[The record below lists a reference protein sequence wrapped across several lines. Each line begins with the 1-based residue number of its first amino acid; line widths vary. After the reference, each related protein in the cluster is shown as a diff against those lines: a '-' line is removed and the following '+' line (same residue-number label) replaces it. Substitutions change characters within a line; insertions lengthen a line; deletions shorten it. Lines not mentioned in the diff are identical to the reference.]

1 MKNRRS
7 GEELDLK
14 LKGVAPEKNRKP
26 IKRRNSGN
34 IPPHRNVDQEG
45 EGQNSREV
53 KEMRKV
59 IAILGVLLLFALA
72 GSAFAADVIKIGH
85 TVSLTGG
92 ASMWGQSEARALD
105 MLVKKINA
113 AGGVLGK
120 QIEFVRYDNRN
131 DAVEAVN
138 VARRLVSD
146 GVIAVIGPAQSGN
159 SIASAPVLEKAKIP
173 MVVTTATNP
182 YVTIDQ
188 KTDKVRPF
196 AFRPCFI
203 DPFQGTVAARFAIT
217 DLGAKKGA
225 ILYDVG
231 SDYGQW
237 LAKYFEEAFIAK
249 GGTIVAKEA
258 FRTDELDYRA
268 QLGKIK
274 DLAPD
279 VIFIPTSQK
288 EAAMAAK
295 QARDLGIKATLLG
308 TDNWGSPD
316 LIELGGSAIDGGYF
330 VNLTDLADP
339 DIQDFVAEYK
349 AEFGEDPVLPNPVMA
364 QDALIMIVEAL
375 KKAGTTD
382 GEKLAD
388 ALANLKDIKVTS
400 GPLTIDP
407 ANHNPLDKPAV
418 IQQVDVTNKTFKF
431 VKKFVSTE

>member
-1 MKNRRS
+1 
-7 GEELDLK
+7 
-14 LKGVAPEKNRKP
+14 
-26 IKRRNSGN
+26 
-34 IPPHRNVDQEG
+34 
-45 EGQNSREV
+45 
-53 KEMRKV
+53 
-59 IAILGVLLLFALA
+59 
-72 GSAFAADVIKIGH
+72 
-85 TVSLTGG
+85 
-92 ASMWGQSEARALD
+92 
-105 MLVKKINA
+105 
-113 AGGVLGK
+113 
-120 QIEFVRYDNRN
+120 
-131 DAVEAVN
+131 VEAVN

-146 GVIAVIGPAQSGN
+146 GVVAVIGPAQSGN
-159 SIASAPVLEKAKIP
+159 SIASAPVFERGKIP

-188 KTDKVRPF
+188 RSGKVRPF

-203 DPFQGTVAARFAIT
+203 DPFQGTVAARFAVT

-237 LAKYFEEAFIAK
+237 LAKYFEEAFAEK
-249 GGTIVAKEA
+249 GGTIVAREA

-268 QLGKIK
+268 QLGKMK
-274 DLAPD
+274 ELVPD

-295 QARDLGIKATLLG
+295 QARDLGIEAVLLG

-330 VNLTDLADP
+330 VNLADLADP

-349 AEFGEDPVLPNPVMA
+349 ALFGEEPVLPNPVMA

-375 KKAGTTD
+375 KTAGSTD

-400 GPLTIDP
+400 GPLTINPED
-407 ANHNPLDKPAV
+407 HNPLDKPAV
-418 IQQVDVTNKTFKF
+418 IQQVDVANRTFKF
-431 VKKFVSTE
+431 VKKYFSVD

>member
-1 MKNRRS
+1 
-7 GEELDLK
+7 
-14 LKGVAPEKNRKP
+14 
-26 IKRRNSGN
+26 
-34 IPPHRNVDQEG
+34 
-45 EGQNSREV
+45 
-53 KEMRKV
+53 MRK
-59 IAILGVLLLFALA
+59 IAVVLAAVMVFALA
-72 GSAFAADVIKIGH
+72 GAVCAQDVVRIGH

-105 MLVKKINA
+105 MLAKKINE

-120 QIEFVRYDNRN
+120 KIEFVRYDNRN
-131 DAVEAVN
+131 DGVEAVN

-146 GVIAVIGPAQSGN
+146 GVVAVIGPAQSGN
-159 SIASAPVLEKAKIP
+159 YIASAPVFERGKIP

-188 KTDKVRPF
+188 RSGKVRPF

-203 DPFQGTVAARFAIT
+203 DPFQGTVAARFAVT

-237 LAKYFEEAFIAK
+237 LAKYFEEAFVEK
-249 GGTIVAKEA
+249 GGTVVAKEA

-268 QLGKIK
+268 QLGKMK
-274 DLAPD
+274 ELAPD

-295 QARDLGIKATLLG
+295 QARDLGIEAVLLG

-330 VNLTDLADP
+330 VNLADLADP
-339 DIQDFVAEYK
+339 DIQEFVAEYK
-349 AEFGEDPVLPNPVMA
+349 ALFGEEPVLPNPVMA

-375 KKAGTTD
+375 KAAGSTD

-388 ALANLKDIKVTS
+388 ALANLKDVKVTS
-400 GPLTIDP
+400 GPLTINPDD
-407 ANHNPLDKPAV
+407 HNPLDKPAV
-418 IQQVDVTNKTFKF
+418 IQQVDVANKTFKF
-431 VKKFVSTE
+431 VKKYFSVD

>member
-1 MKNRRS
+1 MKKS
-7 GEELDLK
+7 LAL
-14 LKGVAPEKNRKP
+14 
-26 IKRRNSGN
+26 
-34 IPPHRNVDQEG
+34 
-45 EGQNSREV
+45 
-53 KEMRKV
+53 
-59 IAILGVLLLFALA
+59 LGVLLLLVFA

-105 MLVKKINA
+105 MLAKKINE

-131 DAVEAVN
+131 DGVEAVN

-146 GVIAVIGPAQSGN
+146 GVVAVIGPAQSGN
-159 SIASAPVLEKAKIP
+159 SIASAPVFERGKIP

-188 KTDKVRPF
+188 RSNKVRPF

-203 DPFQGTVAARFAIT
+203 DPFQGTVAARFAVT

-237 LAKYFEEAFIAK
+237 LARYFEEAFVAK
-249 GGTIVAKEA
+249 GGEIVAKEA
-258 FRTDELDYRA
+258 FRTEELDYRA
-268 QLGKIK
+268 QLGKMK

-295 QARDLGIKATLLG
+295 QARDLGINAVLLG

-339 DIQDFVAEYK
+339 DIQEFVAEYK
-349 AEFGEDPVLPNPVMA
+349 AAFGEEPVLPNPVMA
-364 QDALIMIVEAL
+364 QDALLMIVDAIARAGSVEGDAVAEAL
-375 KKAGTTD
+375 ATI
-382 GEKLAD
+382 
-388 ALANLKDIKVTS
+388 KDLKVTS
-400 GPLTIDP
+400 GVLTINAED
-407 ANHNPLDKPAV
+407 HNPLDKPAV

-431 VKKFVSTE
+431 VKKYVSVDD

>member
-1 MKNRRS
+1 MKKS
-7 GEELDLK
+7 YLLIGT
-14 LKGVAPEKNRKP
+14 
-26 IKRRNSGN
+26 
-34 IPPHRNVDQEG
+34 
-45 EGQNSREV
+45 
-53 KEMRKV
+53 
-59 IAILGVLLLFALA
+59 LLLFVL
-72 GSAFAADVIKIGH
+72 GGTAFAADPIRIGH

-92 ASMWGQSEARALD
+92 ASMWGQSEANALD

-113 AGGVLGK
+113 DGGVLGR

-131 DAVEAVN
+131 DAVESVN
-138 VARRLVSD
+138 VAKRLVSD
-146 GVIAVIGPAQSGN
+146 GVVAVIGPAQSGN
-159 SIASAPVLEKAKIP
+159 AIATAPVLERAQIP

-182 YVTIDQ
+182 YVTMDQ
-188 KTDKVRPF
+188 RSGKVRPY

-203 DPFQGTVAARFAIT
+203 DPFQGTVAARFAVT
-217 DLGAKKGA
+217 DLKATKGA

-237 LAKYFEEAFIAK
+237 LAKYFEEAFVEK
-249 GGTIVAKEA
+249 GGKIVAKEA

-268 QLGKIK
+268 QLGKMK

-295 QARDLGIKATLLG
+295 QARDLGLTAVLLG

-330 VNLTDLADP
+330 VNLADLADP

-349 AEFGEDPVLPNPVMA
+349 ALYGAEPVLPNPVMA
-364 QDALIMIVEAL
+364 QDALLMIVEGI
-375 KKAGTTD
+375 KKSGSTE

-388 ALANLKDIKVTS
+388 ALANLKDLKVTS
-400 GPLTIDP
+400 GVLTVNPED
-407 ANHNPLDKPAV
+407 HNPLDKPAV
-418 IQQVDVTNKTFKF
+418 IQQVDVPNKTFKF
-431 VKKFVSTE
+431 VKKYISVE

>member
-1 MKNRRS
+1 
-7 GEELDLK
+7 
-14 LKGVAPEKNRKP
+14 
-26 IKRRNSGN
+26 
-34 IPPHRNVDQEG
+34 
-45 EGQNSREV
+45 
-53 KEMRKV
+53 MRK
-59 IAILGVLLLFALA
+59 IAVVLAAVMVFVLA
-72 GSAFAADVIKIGH
+72 GAVCAQDVVRIGH

-105 MLVKKINA
+105 MLAKKINE

-120 QIEFVRYDNRN
+120 KIEFVRYDNRN
-131 DAVEAVN
+131 DGVEAVN

-146 GVIAVIGPAQSGN
+146 GVVAVIGPAQSGN
-159 SIASAPVLEKAKIP
+159 SIASAPVFERGKIP

-188 KTDKVRPF
+188 RSGKVRPF

-203 DPFQGTVAARFAIT
+203 DPFQGTVAARFAVT

-237 LAKYFEEAFIAK
+237 LAKYFEEAFVEK
-249 GGTIVAKEA
+249 GGTVVAKEA

-268 QLGKIK
+268 QLGKMK
-274 DLAPD
+274 ELAPD

-295 QARDLGIKATLLG
+295 QARDLGIEAVLLG

-330 VNLTDLADP
+330 VNLADLADP
-339 DIQDFVAEYK
+339 DIQEFVAEYK
-349 AEFGEDPVLPNPVMA
+349 ALFGEEPVLPNPVMA

-375 KKAGTTD
+375 KAAGSTD

-388 ALANLKDIKVTS
+388 ALANLKDVKVTS
-400 GPLTIDP
+400 GPLTINPDD
-407 ANHNPLDKPAV
+407 HNPLDKPAV
-418 IQQVDVTNKTFKF
+418 IQQVDVANKTFKF
-431 VKKFVSTE
+431 VKKYFSVD

>member
-1 MKNRRS
+1 
-7 GEELDLK
+7 
-14 LKGVAPEKNRKP
+14 
-26 IKRRNSGN
+26 
-34 IPPHRNVDQEG
+34 
-45 EGQNSREV
+45 
-53 KEMRKV
+53 MRKSL
-59 IAILGVLLLFALA
+59 ALFGVLILLVFA

-105 MLVKKINA
+105 MMAKKINES
-113 AGGVLGK
+113 GGVLGK

-131 DAVEAVN
+131 DGVEAVN

-146 GVIAVIGPAQSGN
+146 GVVAVIGPAQSGN
-159 SIASAPVLEKAKIP
+159 SIASAPVFERGKIP

-188 KTDKVRPF
+188 RSNKVRPF

-203 DPFQGTVAARFAIT
+203 DPFQGTVAARFAVT

-237 LAKYFEEAFIAK
+237 LARYFEEAFVAK
-249 GGTIVAKEA
+249 GGEIVTKEA
-258 FRTDELDYRA
+258 FRTEELDYRA
-268 QLGKIK
+268 QLGKMK

-295 QARDLGIKATLLG
+295 QARDLGINAVLLG

-349 AEFGEDPVLPNPVMA
+349 AAFGEEPVLPNPVMA
-364 QDALIMIVEAL
+364 QDALLMIVDALKRAGSVEGDAVAEAL
-375 KKAGTTD
+375 ATI
-382 GEKLAD
+382 
-388 ALANLKDIKVTS
+388 KDLKVTS
-400 GPLTIDP
+400 GVLTINAED
-407 ANHNPLDKPAV
+407 HNPLNKPAV
-418 IQQVDVTNKTFKF
+418 IQQVDVANKTFKF
-431 VKKFVSTE
+431 VKKYVSVDD

>member
-1 MKNRRS
+1 MLNGPGNQIEEHLWIVPGDRKKGPGRMKN
-7 GEELDLK
+7 
-14 LKGVAPEKNRKP
+14 NW
-26 IKRRNSGN
+26 
-34 IPPHRNVDQEG
+34 
-45 EGQNSREV
+45 EV
-53 KEMRKV
+53 ERMRKTTV
-59 IAILGVLLLFALA
+59 LLGVLMIFALTT
-72 GSAFAADVIKIGH
+72 SAMAADVVKIGH

-113 AGGVLGK
+113 EGGVLGK

-131 DAVEAVN
+131 DAVESVN

-159 SIASAPVLEKAKIP
+159 SIATAPVLEKAKIP

-182 YVTIDQ
+182 FVTIDQ
-188 KTDKVRPF
+188 KTEKVRPF

-217 DLGAKKGA
+217 DLGARKGA

-249 GGTIVAKEA
+249 GGAIVAKEA

-295 QARDLGIKATLLG
+295 QARDIGIGATLLG

-316 LIELGGSAIDGGYF
+316 LIDLGGSAIDGGYF

-349 AEFGEDPVLPNPVMA
+349 ATYGEDPVLPNPVMA

-375 KKAGTTD
+375 KTAGSTD
-382 GEKLAD
+382 GEKLAE
-388 ALANLKDIKVTS
+388 ALANLKDIQVTS
-400 GPLTIDP
+400 GVLTISPED
-407 ANHNPLDKPAV
+407 HNPLDKPAV
-418 IQQVDVTNKTFKF
+418 IQQVDVANKTFKF
-431 VKKFVSTE
+431 IKKYVSVE

>member
-1 MKNRRS
+1 MKKS
-7 GEELDLK
+7 CLLIGT
-14 LKGVAPEKNRKP
+14 
-26 IKRRNSGN
+26 
-34 IPPHRNVDQEG
+34 
-45 EGQNSREV
+45 
-53 KEMRKV
+53 
-59 IAILGVLLLFALA
+59 LLLFVL
-72 GSAFAADVIKIGH
+72 GGTAFAADPIRIGH

-92 ASMWGQSEARALD
+92 ASMWGQSEANALD

-113 AGGVLGK
+113 DGGVLGR

-131 DAVEAVN
+131 DAVESVN
-138 VARRLVSD
+138 VAKRLVSD
-146 GVIAVIGPAQSGN
+146 GVVAVIGPAQSGN
-159 SIASAPVLEKAKIP
+159 AIATAPVLERAQIP

-182 YVTIDQ
+182 YVTMDQ
-188 KTDKVRPF
+188 RSGKVRPY

-203 DPFQGTVAARFAIT
+203 DPFQGTVAARFAVT
-217 DLGAKKGA
+217 DLKATKGA

-237 LAKYFEEAFIAK
+237 LAKYFEEAFTEK
-249 GGTIVAKEA
+249 GGKIVAKEA

-268 QLGKIK
+268 QLGKMK

-295 QARDLGIKATLLG
+295 QARDLGLTAVLLG

-330 VNLTDLADP
+330 VNLADLADP

-349 AEFGEDPVLPNPVMA
+349 ALYGAEPVLPNPVMA
-364 QDALIMIVEAL
+364 QDALLMIVEGI
-375 KKAGTTD
+375 KKAGSTE

-388 ALANLKDIKVTS
+388 ALANLKDLKVTS
-400 GPLTIDP
+400 GVLTVNPED
-407 ANHNPLDKPAV
+407 HNPLDKPAV
-418 IQQVDVTNKTFKF
+418 IQQVDLPNKTFKF
-431 VKKFVSTE
+431 VKKYISVE

>member
-1 MKNRRS
+1 MKKS
-7 GEELDLK
+7 CLLIGT
-14 LKGVAPEKNRKP
+14 
-26 IKRRNSGN
+26 
-34 IPPHRNVDQEG
+34 
-45 EGQNSREV
+45 
-53 KEMRKV
+53 
-59 IAILGVLLLFALA
+59 LLLFVL
-72 GSAFAADVIKIGH
+72 GGTAFAADPIRIGH

-92 ASMWGQSEARALD
+92 ASMWGQSEANALD

-113 AGGVLGK
+113 DGGVLGR

-131 DAVEAVN
+131 DAVESVN
-138 VARRLVSD
+138 VAKRLVSD
-146 GVIAVIGPAQSGN
+146 GVVAVIGPAQSGN
-159 SIASAPVLEKAKIP
+159 AIATAPVLERAQIP

-182 YVTIDQ
+182 YVTMDQ
-188 KTDKVRPF
+188 RSGKVRPY

-203 DPFQGTVAARFAIT
+203 DPFQGTVAARFAVT
-217 DLGAKKGA
+217 DLKATKGA

-237 LAKYFEEAFIAK
+237 LAKYFEEAFTEK
-249 GGTIVAKEA
+249 GGKIVAKEA

-268 QLGKIK
+268 QLGKMK

-295 QARDLGIKATLLG
+295 QARDLGLTAVLLG

-330 VNLTDLADP
+330 VNLADLADP

-349 AEFGEDPVLPNPVMA
+349 ALYGAEPVLPNPVMA
-364 QDALIMIVEAL
+364 QDALLMIVEGI
-375 KKAGTTD
+375 KKSGSTE

-388 ALANLKDIKVTS
+388 ALANLKDLKVTS
-400 GPLTIDP
+400 GVLTVNPED
-407 ANHNPLDKPAV
+407 HNPLDKPAV
-418 IQQVDVTNKTFKF
+418 IQQVDLPNKTFKF
-431 VKKFVSTE
+431 VKKYISVE

>member
-295 QARDLGIKATLLG
+295 QARDLGIKAILLG

>member
-1 MKNRRS
+1 
-7 GEELDLK
+7 
-14 LKGVAPEKNRKP
+14 
-26 IKRRNSGN
+26 
-34 IPPHRNVDQEG
+34 
-45 EGQNSREV
+45 
-53 KEMRKV
+53 MRKSL
-59 IAILGVLLLFALA
+59 ALFGVLLLLVFA

-105 MLVKKINA
+105 MLAKKINES
-113 AGGVLGK
+113 GGVLGK

-131 DAVEAVN
+131 DGVEAVN

-146 GVIAVIGPAQSGN
+146 GVVAVIGPAQSGN
-159 SIASAPVLEKAKIP
+159 SIASAPVFERGKIP

-188 KTDKVRPF
+188 RSNKVRPF

-203 DPFQGTVAARFAIT
+203 DPFQGTVAARFAVT

-237 LAKYFEEAFIAK
+237 LARYFEEAFVAK
-249 GGTIVAKEA
+249 GGEIVAKEA
-258 FRTDELDYRA
+258 FRTEELDYRA
-268 QLGKIK
+268 QLGKMK

-295 QARDLGIKATLLG
+295 QARDLGINAVLLG

-349 AEFGEDPVLPNPVMA
+349 AAFGEEPVLPNPVMA
-364 QDALIMIVEAL
+364 QDALLMIVDALKRAGSVEGDAVAEAL
-375 KKAGTTD
+375 ATI
-382 GEKLAD
+382 
-388 ALANLKDIKVTS
+388 KDLKVTS
-400 GPLTIDP
+400 GLLTINAED
-407 ANHNPLDKPAV
+407 HNPLDKPAV
-418 IQQVDVTNKTFKF
+418 IQQVDVANKTFKF
-431 VKKFVSTE
+431 VKKYVSVDD

>member
-1 MKNRRS
+1 LREKAGIRETGFARVNGPGAGNHETHHKEVGRDMKKS
-7 GEELDLK
+7 LALF
-14 LKGVAPEKNRKP
+14 
-26 IKRRNSGN
+26 
-34 IPPHRNVDQEG
+34 
-45 EGQNSREV
+45 
-53 KEMRKV
+53 
-59 IAILGVLLLFALA
+59 GVLLLLVFA

-105 MLVKKINA
+105 MLAKKINE

-131 DAVEAVN
+131 DGVEAVN

-146 GVIAVIGPAQSGN
+146 GVVAVIGPAQSGN
-159 SIASAPVLEKAKIP
+159 SIASAPVFERGKIP

-188 KTDKVRPF
+188 RSNKVRPF

-203 DPFQGTVAARFAIT
+203 DPFQGTVAARFAVT

-237 LAKYFEEAFIAK
+237 LARYFEEAFVAK
-249 GGTIVAKEA
+249 GGEIVAKEA
-258 FRTDELDYRA
+258 FRTEELDYRA
-268 QLGKIK
+268 QLGKMK

-295 QARDLGIKATLLG
+295 QARDLGINAVLLG

-339 DIQDFVAEYK
+339 DIQEFVAEYK
-349 AEFGEDPVLPNPVMA
+349 AAFGEEPVLPNPVMA
-364 QDALIMIVEAL
+364 QDALLMIVDAIARAGSVEGDAVAEAL
-375 KKAGTTD
+375 ATI
-382 GEKLAD
+382 
-388 ALANLKDIKVTS
+388 KDLKVTS
-400 GPLTIDP
+400 GVLTINAED
-407 ANHNPLDKPAV
+407 HNPLDKPAV

-431 VKKFVSTE
+431 VKKYVSVDD

>member
-1 MKNRRS
+1 MK
-7 GEELDLK
+7 K
-14 LKGVAPEKNRKP
+14 
-26 IKRRNSGN
+26 
-34 IPPHRNVDQEG
+34 
-45 EGQNSREV
+45 
-53 KEMRKV
+53 
-59 IAILGVLLLFALA
+59 IAVVLAAIMVFVLA
-72 GSAFAADVIKIGH
+72 GAACAQDVIRIGH

-105 MLVKKINA
+105 MLAKKIND

-120 QIEFVRYDNRN
+120 KIEFVRYDNRN
-131 DAVEAVN
+131 DGVEAVN

-146 GVIAVIGPAQSGN
+146 GVVAVIGPAQSGN
-159 SIASAPVLEKAKIP
+159 SIASAPVFERGKIP

-188 KTDKVRPF
+188 RSGKVRPF

-203 DPFQGTVAARFAIT
+203 DPFQGTVAARFAVT

-237 LAKYFEEAFIAK
+237 LAKYFEEAFAEK
-249 GGTIVAKEA
+249 GGTIVAREA

-268 QLGKIK
+268 QLGKMK
-274 DLAPD
+274 ELVPD

-295 QARDLGIKATLLG
+295 QARDLGIEAVLLG

-330 VNLTDLADP
+330 VNLADLADP

-349 AEFGEDPVLPNPVMA
+349 ALFGEEPVLPNPVMA

-375 KKAGTTD
+375 KTAGSTD

-400 GPLTIDP
+400 GPLTINPED
-407 ANHNPLDKPAV
+407 HNPLDKPAV
-418 IQQVDVTNKTFKF
+418 IQQVDVANRTFKF
-431 VKKFVSTE
+431 VKKYFSVD

>member
-1 MKNRRS
+1 MRR
-7 GEELDLK
+7 
-14 LKGVAPEKNRKP
+14 V
-26 IKRRNSGN
+26 
-34 IPPHRNVDQEG
+34 
-45 EGQNSREV
+45 
-53 KEMRKV
+53 
-59 IAILGVLLLFALA
+59 VLLLCALA
-72 GSAFAADVIKIGH
+72 LLGAAGASAAEEVVRIGH
-85 TVSLTGG
+85 SVSLTGG

-105 MLVKKINA
+105 MLADRINA
-113 AGGVLGK
+113 SGGILGK
-120 QIEFVRYDNRN
+120 RVEFVRYDNRN
-131 DAVEAVN
+131 DGVESVN

-146 GVIAVIGPAQSGN
+146 GVVAVIGPAQSGN
-159 SIASAPVLEKAKIP
+159 AIASAPVFERAEIP

-188 KTDKVRPF
+188 RTDKVRPY

-237 LAKYFEEAFIAK
+237 LARYFEEAFVAK
-249 GGTIVAKEA
+249 GGEVVAKEA
-258 FRTDELDYRA
+258 FRTEELDYRA

-274 DLAPD
+274 ELGPD

-295 QARDLGIKATLLG
+295 QARDLGIEAVLLG

-339 DIQDFVAEYK
+339 DIQEFVTEYK
-349 AEFGEDPVLPNPVMA
+349 AAFGEEPVLPNPVMA
-364 QDALIMIVEAL
+364 QDALLMIVDALDRSGGAGGEPLAEAL
-375 KKAGTTD
+375 ATI
-382 GEKLAD
+382 
-388 ALANLKDIKVTS
+388 KDLKVTS
-400 GPLTIDP
+400 GVLTVDP
-407 ANHNPLDKPAV
+407 ADHNPLDKPAV
-418 IQQVDVTNKTFKF
+418 IQQVDVANTAFKF
-431 VKKFVSTE
+431 VKKYVSVED

>member
-1 MKNRRS
+1 MRRTAAM
-7 GEELDLK
+7 LAALI
-14 LKGVAPEKNRKP
+14 LVA
-26 IKRRNSGN
+26 S
-34 IPPHRNVDQEG
+34 
-45 EGQNSREV
+45 
-53 KEMRKV
+53 
-59 IAILGVLLLFALA
+59 A
-72 GSAFAADVIKIGH
+72 GTAPAADVIRIGH

-105 MLVKKINA
+105 MLAGKINE

-120 QIEFVRYDNRN
+120 RIEFVRYDNRN
-131 DAVEAVN
+131 DAVESVN
-138 VARRLVSD
+138 VARRLVTD
-146 GVIAVIGPAQSGN
+146 GVVAVIGPAQSGN
-159 SIASAPVLEKAKIP
+159 SIATAPVLEKAGIP

-188 KTDKVRPF
+188 KTGKVRPF

-217 DLGAKKGA
+217 DLGARKGA

-237 LAKYFEEAFIAK
+237 LAKYFEEAFTDK

-258 FRTDELDYRA
+258 FRTEELDYRA

-274 DLAPD
+274 ELARD

-295 QARDLGIKATLLG
+295 QARDIGIKATLLG

-316 LIELGGSAIDGGYF
+316 LIDLGGSAIDGGYF

-339 DIQDFVAEYK
+339 DIQDFVAEYR
-349 AEFGEDPVLPNPVMA
+349 AAFGEDPVLPNPVMA
-364 QDALIMIVEAL
+364 QDALIMIIEAM
-375 KKAGTTD
+375 KAAESTD
-382 GEKLAD
+382 GAKVAE

-400 GPLTIDP
+400 GVLTISPED
-407 ANHNPLDKPAV
+407 HDPLDKPAV
-418 IQQVDVTNKTFKF
+418 IQQVDVAGRAFKF
-431 VKKFVSTE
+431 VKKYVSVD